1 MVFLEDG
8 RLPDFYDVV
17 PPSMVLFLLVICLLG
32 GFLNG
37 FSLSYVWTYYL
48 ITWYFHSFLTD
59 PIGRWWRI
67 GRGEKHGGRGF
78 KDVSEWYEYYAP
90 AKNLEDIEKDKQKER
105 DILERRLREERRI
118 ENMTGERVRNP
129 VIVRTRQGQIVP
141 PLPASATGDDGNNQ
155 GNN

>member
-17 PPSMVLFLLVICLLG
+17 PPSMVLFLLVISLIG

-67 GRGEKHGGRGF
+67 GRGEKDGGRG
-78 KDVSEWYEYYAP
+78 EN
-90 AKNLEDIEKDKQKER
+90 NLCAVVRLASLLFALFFNTMGRRYFGRGSFQGR
-105 DILERRLREERRI
+105 LGVVRILR
-118 ENMTGERVRNP
+118 
-129 VIVRTRQGQIVP
+129 
-141 PLPASATGDDGNNQ
+141 SC
-155 GNN
+155 